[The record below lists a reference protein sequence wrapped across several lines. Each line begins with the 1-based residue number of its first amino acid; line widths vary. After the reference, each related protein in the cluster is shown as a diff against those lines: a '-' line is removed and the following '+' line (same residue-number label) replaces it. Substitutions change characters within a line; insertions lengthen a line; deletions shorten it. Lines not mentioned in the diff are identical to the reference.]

1 MEKVLM
7 QKLSGEMLYKLG
19 HATET
24 HEAVCYALGTRQ
36 RVRDFSNINSLKWEL
51 RHEGFKIVE
60 ADYMQMWKDWQS
72 AGLGV
77 ILLGR
82 GKKQNKFIH
91 YYDMRKIAAAALEGK
106 DVEVEVR
113 NENQKAIIQ
122 EANTMQL
129 ERVVKSINSQLVKA
143 VDSPAIQKAIAD
155 FEKDKVEERA
165 ITPKAVAPKAK
176 PAPVTKPKA
185 KPLTPKAAPKELNLH
200 HDNKPLPSPAGV
212 NRVFINLRPGFF
224 LDLKLPLDATPA
236 EIELVREA
244 LSRVVPSKKVA

>member
-1 MEKVLM
+1 MEKVLT

-129 ERVVKSINSQLVKA
+129 ERVAKSINSQLAKA
-143 VDSPAIQKAIAD
+143 VESPAIQKAIAD
-155 FEKDKVEERA
+155 FEKDKGEEVQPVA
-165 ITPKAVAPKAK
+165 APKAK
-176 PAPVTKPKA
+176 PAPVAAKPKPKA
-185 KPLTPKAAPKELNLH
+185 PAPKAAPKELNLRQV
-200 HDNKPLPSPAGV
+200 NKPAPAPAGV
-212 NRVFINLRPGFF
+212 NHVFISLRPGFF

-244 LSRVVPSKKVA
+244 LSRVAPATKKVA